1 VSART
6 DLGELG
12 RRLASLDTACLCDAD
27 RTIRVLDPAIRPLGE
42 APKLI
47 GTAFTVS
54 CSADF
59 LQVLK
64 GLRDAQAGDVLVVDA
79 GGGRRAV
86 AGELFAT
93 EAARKGLAGMVVDG
107 AVRDSASIRGI
118 GLPVYARHVHPLAG
132 GSARVASCQLP
143 VRCGGVLVHPGD
155 VVFGDGDGVVVASRQ
170 ELERILP
177 AAEAVQ
183 AAEATVLERMASG
196 ESLFQHLNFERHYQ
210 RISDGEASDLRLL
223 P

>member
-1 VSART
+1 VSSRT
-6 DLGELG
+6 DLGRLA
-12 RRLASLDTACLCDAD
+12 RRLAPLDTACLCDAD
-27 RTIRVLDPAIRPLGE
+27 RTIRVLDPGIRPLSD

-59 LQVLK
+59 LQVLAA
-64 GLRDAQAGDVLVVDA
+64 LRDAQAGDVLVVDA

-93 EAARKGLAGMVVDG
+93 EAARKRLAGMVVDG
-107 AVRDSASIRGI
+107 AVRDSASVRGI

-132 GSARVASCQLP
+132 GSSKLASCQVP

-155 VVFGDGDGVVVASRQ
+155 IVFGDGDGVVVASPQ

-183 AAEATVLERMASG
+183 AAEAAVLERMAGG
-196 ESLFQHLNFERHYQ
+196 ESLFQHLNFEQHYR
-210 RISDGEASDLRLL
+210 RISDGEASDLQLL
-223 P
+223 R